1 MFFVLSIQ
9 LDATLYLKN
18 MTKRFFFS
26 TNKSSA
32 FIFFQ
37 HIFRQRNHVNYFQS
51 WMLENTWR
59 IISPKIKKNMMERVS
74 WFWYHDQS
82 IWLLN
87 CFKEGEKDAWRGIC
101 WHLNFP
107 SNAKKATS
115 CWDDIQ
121 RCIWLTTK
129 IMLEIHNKCYIWLTS
144 ESIWKNNEW
153 K

>member
-1 MFFVLSIQ
+1 MNRCCIVVCFSQVSLWINIKHDLMFFVLSIQ

-18 MTKRFFFS
+18 MKKRFFFF
-26 TNKSSA
+26 TNKSSV
-32 FIFFQ
+32 FIFFNTFF
-37 HIFRQRNHVNYFQS
+37 IRENHVNYFQS

-87 CFKEGEKDAWRGIC
+87 CFKEGKKDAWRGIC

-107 SNAKKATS
+107 SNAKKKPHVEM
-115 CWDDIQ
+115 
-121 RCIWLTTK
+121 TTN
-129 IMLEIHNKCYIWLTS
+129 IVS
-144 ESIWKNNEW
+144 G
-153 K
+153 